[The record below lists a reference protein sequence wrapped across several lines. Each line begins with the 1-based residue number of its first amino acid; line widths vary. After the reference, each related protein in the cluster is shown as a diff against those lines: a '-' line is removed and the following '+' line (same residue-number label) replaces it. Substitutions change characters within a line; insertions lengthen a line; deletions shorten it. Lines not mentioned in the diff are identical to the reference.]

1 MAQQELNLF
10 QLSSRLM
17 AKSCT
22 CARRL
27 LAAGV
32 PTRVAKSITGH
43 ETDSIFSRYA
53 IVDAALM
60 LAAQEKVAAKF
71 PRRSQG

>member
-1 MAQQELNLF
+1 VRAAASRGGRSDADCQEHH
-10 QLSSRLM
+10 
-17 AKSCT
+17 
-22 CARRL
+22 
-27 LAAGV
+27 
-32 PTRVAKSITGH
+32 GH

-71 PRRSQG
+71 PRQAKG